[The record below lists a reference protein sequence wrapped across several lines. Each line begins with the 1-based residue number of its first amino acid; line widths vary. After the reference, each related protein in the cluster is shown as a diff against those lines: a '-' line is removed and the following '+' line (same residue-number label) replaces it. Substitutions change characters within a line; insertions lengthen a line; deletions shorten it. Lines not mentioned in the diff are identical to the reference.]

1 MRRIILGCSLSIL
14 YLIGT
19 LLFIIPTRA
28 ASMIT
33 VTTLADTI
41 DHTDGVCSLREA
53 IIAANTDTG
62 AADCVAGSG
71 ADMIVFDAGLS
82 YPGSIVLSI
91 PGADENASLTGDLD
105 LSGSLVISGPGS
117 SLLAIDGNQLDRVFE
132 VLSGGRVL
140 VTGLQIEQGN
150 AGAGSGGGFAI
161 NSTGVLTLTN
171 SRVTGNVATYG
182 GGVWLAGRLNAT
194 QSEIALNHNGGIHNA
209 GGVVILSNAQILS
222 NTQGYGI
229 WNEGALVFNGG
240 ALNGNLGGGLHNSGS
255 PVPSASLS
263 DVSVISNTG
272 GSGLYNASGSMTV
285 LRSQILSNTGVS
297 GGGIYNGDV
306 FASPSV
312 NIQDSLIGYN
322 VASVNGGGI
331 FNYNFLTL
339 RSSTLFHNRA
349 ASGAGLHYNASSGL
363 TLMNVTFSGNAASN
377 NGGAIYNKAGV
388 TLVNATIADNTAGGQ
403 GGAIFDDGAQS
414 WSKNTLFFGN
424 VGDAGACEG
433 DAGAHI
439 SLGYNLG
446 DDASCN
452 LTATGDIT
460 NSNPLLEPLQ
470 DNGGFTWTRALQI
483 GSPAID
489 HATNSGCPTTDQ
501 RGMPRPQNGV
511 CDIGAFEAGDLPPSY
526 TLTTSTAGNGS
537 GTVTRSPNQPT
548 YFAGTIVTLTAT
560 SNVGSKFAGWS
571 GSIGGPINP
580 ISLTM
585 DADQLV
591 TATFDLMTYTLAI
604 NAVGSGV
611 VVRQPD
617 QLSYPYGSQVV
628 LTATANSGYMFA
640 GWSGSVSG
648 AENPLWVTMNAN
660 KIITATFIF
669 GQLPIANAGQPQTVK
684 SQSLV
689 ILDGG
694 SSHDPDNQLP
704 LSYGWRQIGG
714 EAVLFSSAVIS
725 QPSFTAPAVI
735 TAPQTLTFRL
745 VVTNTLGLAST
756 PAEVNITVEAFRCW
770 LPVVLR

>member
-1 MRRIILGCSLSIL
+1 MRPIILCFSLSAL
-14 YLIGT
+14 FLISV
-19 LLFIIPTRA
+19 LLVATPIRA
-28 ASMIT
+28 AGPIT

-41 DHTDGVCSLREA
+41 DHTDDVCSLREA

-62 AADCVAGSG
+62 AADCAAGSG
-71 ADMIVFDAGLS
+71 ADTIVFDAGLS

-91 PGADENASLTGDLD
+91 PGMDEDAALTGDLD

-132 VLSGGRVL
+132 VLSGARVL
-140 VTGLQIEQGN
+140 VTGLQIKQGN

-171 SRVTGNVATYG
+171 SRVASNVATYG

-263 DVSVISNTG
+263 DVSVIGNTG
-272 GSGLYNASGSMTV
+272 GSGLYNASGSMIV

-312 NIQDSLIGYN
+312 NVQDSMIGYN

-339 RSSTLFHNRA
+339 RSSTLFHNVA
-349 ASGAGLHYNASSGL
+349 ASGGGLHYNASSGL

-388 TLVNATIADNTAGGQ
+388 TLVNATIADNTTGGQ

-414 WSKNTLFFGN
+414 WSKNTIIFGN

-470 DNGGFTWTRALQI
+470 DNGGPTWTRALQAL
-483 GSPAID
+483 SPAID
-489 HATNSGCPTTDQ
+489 HATNSGCPATDQ
-501 RGMPRPQNGV
+501 RGLTRPQNGV
-511 CDIGAFEAGDLPPSY
+511 CDIGAYEAGNLPPSY
-526 TLTTSTAGNGS
+526 TLTTPTAGNGS
-537 GTVTRSPNQPT
+537 GIVTRDPNRPT

-560 SNVGSKFAGWS
+560 PNVGSKFSGWGGAIS
-571 GSIGGPINP
+571 GMTNP
-580 ISLTM
+580 VTLTM
-585 DADQLV
+585 DADQTGDSHLRSHDIHACHLHGWRRCGGTPTRSIFLSLRFTSGADRNGRSGLCIRRV
-591 TATFDLMTYTLAI
+591 EWLCNRSRKST
-604 NAVGSGV
+604 VGNDEC
-611 VVRQPD
+611 QPD
-617 QLSYPYGSQVV
+617 HHGDLCI
-628 LTATANSGYMFA
+628 
-640 GWSGSVSG
+640 W
-648 AENPLWVTMNAN
+648 
-660 KIITATFIF
+660 
-669 GQLPIANAGQPQTVK
+669 
-684 SQSLV
+684 
-689 ILDGG
+689 
-694 SSHDPDNQLP
+694 
-704 LSYGWRQIGG
+704 
-714 EAVLFSSAVIS
+714 
-725 QPSFTAPAVI
+725 
-735 TAPQTLTFRL
+735 
-745 VVTNTLGLAST
+745 
-756 PAEVNITVEAFRCW
+756 
-770 LPVVLR
+770 PVAHRKCRPT